1 MKLTDN
7 LKLCLY
13 SKADLMHITRA
24 DNSLNHNME
33 IIDEAIVN
41 KVDKEPGKGLS
52 TYDYD
57 KTSKDNVDNI
67 PNIRK
72 DITDIKRDVGNIPII
87 TYTYAEGALLA
98 SGWDAVTKKYSFES
112 EYPVGQY
119 NIEIQPSNTCTTEQ
133 LAVWSSAQLSGSVV
147 DNVIKANGVVPNID
161 IPITIKAIKQS

>member
-57 KTSKDNVDNI
+57 NCRVE
-67 PNIRK
+67 
-72 DITDIKRDVGNIPII
+72 ITV
-87 TYTYAEGALLA
+87 
-98 SGWDAVTKKYSFES
+98 
-112 EYPVGQY
+112 
-119 NIEIQPSNTCTTEQ
+119 
-133 LAVWSSAQLSGSVV
+133 
-147 DNVIKANGVVPNID
+147 
-161 IPITIKAIKQS
+161 